1 MGKPIVAIVGRPNV
15 GKSTLFNIFANS
27 RISIVEDTPG
37 VTRDRLY
44 AEGDWLDNQF
54 MMVDTGGIEI
64 MNSDAIAVSI
74 RQQAE
79 IAIKEADVILFVCDA
94 RSGIVQEDADV
105 ARILRKS
112 GKPIVLAVNKADS
125 PKQELNVY
133 EFYNLGLGEPF
144 PISAANHLGIGDL
157 LDAVVA
163 KFPQNKAG
171 VFDNDEDQIKVAL
184 IGRPNVGKSSI
195 FNSLV
200 GQERSIVS
208 DVAGTTRDAI
218 DTPVVRNGQK
228 YLFIDTAGM
237 RRKGKIDEPIEKY
250 SIIRSL
256 RAVDRSDVVLMVIDA
271 VDGVTEQDKKIA
283 GYAHEAGKGI
293 VIVVNKWDAYEK
305 DENSTLRYTETLRK
319 ELIFMQ
325 YAPVVY
331 VSALTKQ
338 RIHRLPEVINYVAEQ
353 NAMRVATSV
362 LNQVIADAVAINPPP
377 TEKGQRLKIL
387 YATQVKIKPP
397 TFVIFVNEP
406 EIMHFS
412 YQRYLENKLR
422 EAFGFE
428 GTPLSMIIRGKKKTN
443 RGWINGCNDVCIMV
457 CRWFCVWLST
467 FGAVAG

>member
-44 AEGDWLDNQF
+44 ADTEWLDNEF

-64 MNSDAIAVSI
+64 MNTDKIAVSI
-74 RQQAE
+74 RQQAQ
-79 IAIKEADVILFVCDA
+79 IAIAEADVILFVCDA
-94 RSGIVQEDADV
+94 RAGITHEDAEV
-105 ARILRKS
+105 AKMLRQSK
-112 GKPIVLAVNKADS
+112 KPIVLAINKADS
-125 PKQELNVY
+125 PKQEMEIF
-133 EFYNLGLGEPF
+133 EFYNLGIGEPI
-144 PISAANHLGIGDL
+144 PVSAANHLGLGDL
-157 LDAVVA
+157 LDAVVE
-163 KFPQNKAG
+163 KFPETSAYGEDGNE
-171 VFDNDEDQIKVAL
+171 DEIKVAL

-195 FNSLV
+195 FNTLV
-200 GQERSIVS
+200 GEERSIVS

-218 DTPVVRNGQK
+218 DTPVIREGQK
-228 YLFIDTAGM
+228 FLFIDTAGM
-237 RRKGKIDEPIEKY
+237 RRKARIDEPIEKY

-271 VDGVTEQDKKIA
+271 IDGITEQDKKIA

-293 VIVVNKWDAYEK
+293 VLVVNKWDLYDK
-305 DENSTLRYTETLRK
+305 DNTSTLRYIENLRR
-319 ELIFMQ
+319 ELVFMQ
-325 YAPVVY
+325 YAPVVF
-331 VSALTKQ
+331 VSAMTKQ
-338 RIHRLPEVINYVAEQ
+338 RIHRLPEVIHYVAEQ
-353 NAMRVATSV
+353 NAMRISTSV
-362 LNQVIADAVAINPPP
+362 LNQVVEDAIAINPPP

-428 GTPLSMIIRGKKKTN
+428 GTPLQMIIRGKN
-443 RGWINGCNDVCIMV
+443 EEE
-457 CRWFCVWLST
+457 
-467 FGAVAG
+467 

>member
-44 AEGDWLDNQF
+44 ADTEWLDNEF

-64 MNSDAIAVSI
+64 MNTDKIAVSI
-74 RQQAE
+74 RQQAQ
-79 IAIKEADVILFVCDA
+79 IAIAEADVILFVCDA
-94 RSGIVQEDADV
+94 RAGITHEDAEV
-105 ARILRKS
+105 AKMLRQSK
-112 GKPIVLAVNKADS
+112 KPIVLAINKADS
-125 PKQELNVY
+125 PKQEMDIF
-133 EFYNLGLGEPF
+133 EFYNLGIGEPI
-144 PISAANHLGIGDL
+144 PVSAANHLGLGDL
-157 LDAVVA
+157 LDAVVE
-163 KFPQNKAG
+163 KFPETSAYGEDGNE
-171 VFDNDEDQIKVAL
+171 DEIKVAL

-195 FNSLV
+195 FNTLV
-200 GQERSIVS
+200 GEERSIVS

-218 DTPVVRNGQK
+218 DTPVIREGQK
-228 YLFIDTAGM
+228 FLFIDTAGM
-237 RRKGKIDEPIEKY
+237 RRKARIDEPIEKY

-271 VDGVTEQDKKIA
+271 IDGITEQDKKIA

-293 VIVVNKWDAYEK
+293 VLVVNKWDLYDK
-305 DENSTLRYTETLRK
+305 DNTSTLRYTENLRR
-319 ELIFMQ
+319 ELVFMQ
-325 YAPVVY
+325 YAPVVF
-331 VSALTKQ
+331 VSAMTKQ
-338 RIHRLPEVINYVAEQ
+338 RIHRLPEVIHYVAEQ
-353 NAMRVATSV
+353 NAMRISTSV
-362 LNQVIADAVAINPPP
+362 LNQVVEDAIAINPPP

-428 GTPLSMIIRGKKKTN
+428 GTPLQMIIRGKN
-443 RGWINGCNDVCIMV
+443 EEE
-457 CRWFCVWLST
+457 
-467 FGAVAG
+467 

>member
-44 AEGDWLDNQF
+44 ADTEWLDNEF

-64 MNSDAIAVSI
+64 MNTDKIAVSI
-74 RQQAE
+74 RQQAQ
-79 IAIKEADVILFVCDA
+79 IAIAEADVILFVCDA
-94 RSGIVQEDADV
+94 RAGITHEDAEV
-105 ARILRKS
+105 AKMLRQSK
-112 GKPIVLAVNKADS
+112 KPIVLAINKADS
-125 PKQELNVY
+125 PKQEMEIF
-133 EFYNLGLGEPF
+133 EFYNLGIGEPI
-144 PISAANHLGIGDL
+144 PVSAANHLGLGDL
-157 LDAVVA
+157 LDAVVE
-163 KFPQNKAG
+163 KFPETSAYGEDGNE
-171 VFDNDEDQIKVAL
+171 DEIKVAL

-195 FNSLV
+195 FNTLV
-200 GQERSIVS
+200 GEERSIVS

-218 DTPVVRNGQK
+218 DTPVIREGQNF
-228 YLFIDTAGM
+228 LFIDTAGM
-237 RRKGKIDEPIEKY
+237 RRKARIDEPIEKY

-271 VDGVTEQDKKIA
+271 IDGVTEQDKKIA

-293 VIVVNKWDAYEK
+293 VLVVNKWDLYDK
-305 DENSTLRYTETLRK
+305 DNTSTLRYTENLRR
-319 ELIFMQ
+319 ELVFMQ
-325 YAPVVY
+325 YAPVVF
-331 VSALTKQ
+331 VSAMTKQ
-338 RIHRLPEVINYVAEQ
+338 RIHRLPEVIHYVAEQ
-353 NAMRVATSV
+353 NAMRISTSV
-362 LNQVIADAVAINPPP
+362 LNQVVEDAIAINPPP

-428 GTPLSMIIRGKKKTN
+428 GTPLQMIIRGKN
-443 RGWINGCNDVCIMV
+443 EEE
-457 CRWFCVWLST
+457 
-467 FGAVAG
+467 

>member
-44 AEGDWLDNQF
+44 ADTEWLDNEF

-64 MNSDAIAVSI
+64 MNTDKIAVSI
-74 RQQAE
+74 RQQAQ
-79 IAIKEADVILFVCDA
+79 IAIAEADVILFVCDA
-94 RSGIVQEDADV
+94 RAGITHEDAEV
-105 ARILRKS
+105 AKMLRQSK
-112 GKPIVLAVNKADS
+112 KPIVLAINKADS
-125 PKQELNVY
+125 PKQEMEIF
-133 EFYNLGLGEPF
+133 EFYNLGIGESIPV
-144 PISAANHLGIGDL
+144 SAANHLGLGDL
-157 LDAVVA
+157 LDAVVE
-163 KFPQNKAG
+163 KFPETSAYGEDGNE
-171 VFDNDEDQIKVAL
+171 DEIKVAL

-195 FNSLV
+195 FNTLV
-200 GQERSIVS
+200 GEERSIVS

-218 DTPVVRNGQK
+218 DTPVIREGQK
-228 YLFIDTAGM
+228 FLFIDTAGM
-237 RRKGKIDEPIEKY
+237 RRKARIDEPIEKY

-271 VDGVTEQDKKIA
+271 IDGVTEQDKKIA

-293 VIVVNKWDAYEK
+293 VLVVNKWDLYDK
-305 DENSTLRYTETLRK
+305 DNTSTLRYTENLRR
-319 ELIFMQ
+319 ELVFMQ
-325 YAPVVY
+325 YAPVVF
-331 VSALTKQ
+331 VSAMTKQ
-338 RIHRLPEVINYVAEQ
+338 RIHRLPEVIHYVAEQ
-353 NAMRVATSV
+353 NAMRISTSV
-362 LNQVIADAVAINPPP
+362 LNQVVEDAIAINPPP

-428 GTPLSMIIRGKKKTN
+428 GTPLQMIIRGKN
-443 RGWINGCNDVCIMV
+443 EEE
-457 CRWFCVWLST
+457 
-467 FGAVAG
+467 

>member
-1 MGKPIVAIVGRPNV
+1 MGKPIVAIVGRPNI

-44 AEGDWLDNQF
+44 ADTEWLDNEF

-64 MNSDAIAVSI
+64 MNTDKIAVSI
-74 RQQAE
+74 RQQAQ
-79 IAIKEADVILFVCDA
+79 IAIAEADVILFVCDA
-94 RSGIVQEDADV
+94 RAGITHEDAEV
-105 ARILRKS
+105 AKMLRQSK
-112 GKPIVLAVNKADS
+112 KPIVLAINKADS
-125 PKQELNVY
+125 PKQEMEIF
-133 EFYNLGLGEPF
+133 EFYNLGIGEPI
-144 PISAANHLGIGDL
+144 PVSAANHLGLGDL
-157 LDAVVA
+157 LDAVVE
-163 KFPQNKAG
+163 KFPETSAYGEDGNE
-171 VFDNDEDQIKVAL
+171 DEIKVAL

-195 FNSLV
+195 FNTLV
-200 GQERSIVS
+200 GEERSIVS

-218 DTPVVRNGQK
+218 DTPVIREGQK
-228 YLFIDTAGM
+228 FLFIDTAGM
-237 RRKGKIDEPIEKY
+237 RRKARIDEPIEKY

-271 VDGVTEQDKKIA
+271 IDGVTEQDKKIA

-293 VIVVNKWDAYEK
+293 VLVVNKWDLYDK
-305 DENSTLRYTETLRK
+305 DNTSTLRYTENLRR
-319 ELIFMQ
+319 ELVFMQ
-325 YAPVVY
+325 YAPVVF
-331 VSALTKQ
+331 VSAMTKQ
-338 RIHRLPEVINYVAEQ
+338 RIHRLPEVIHYVAEQ
-353 NAMRVATSV
+353 NAMRISTSV
-362 LNQVIADAVAINPPP
+362 LNQVVEDAIAINPPP

-428 GTPLSMIIRGKKKTN
+428 GTPLQMIIRGKN
-443 RGWINGCNDVCIMV
+443 EEE
-457 CRWFCVWLST
+457 
-467 FGAVAG
+467 

>member
-338 RIHRLPEVINYVAEQ
+338 RIHRLPEVINYVVEQ

-428 GTPLSMIIRGKKKTN
+428 GTPLSMIIRGKKE
-443 RGWINGCNDVCIMV
+443 DE
-457 CRWFCVWLST
+457 
-467 FGAVAG
+467 

>member
-406 EIMHFS
+406 ESMHFS

-428 GTPLSMIIRGKKKTN
+428 GTPLSMIIRGKKE
-443 RGWINGCNDVCIMV
+443 DE
-457 CRWFCVWLST
+457 
-467 FGAVAG
+467 

>member
-325 YAPVVY
+325 YAPAVY

-428 GTPLSMIIRGKKKTN
+428 GTPLSMIIRGKKE
-443 RGWINGCNDVCIMV
+443 DE
-457 CRWFCVWLST
+457 
-467 FGAVAG
+467 

>member
-44 AEGDWLDNQF
+44 ADTEWLDNEF

-64 MNSDAIAVSI
+64 MNTDKIAVSI
-74 RQQAE
+74 RQQAQ
-79 IAIKEADVILFVCDA
+79 IAIAEADVILFVCDA
-94 RSGIVQEDADV
+94 RAGITHEDAEV
-105 ARILRKS
+105 AKMLRQSK
-112 GKPIVLAVNKADS
+112 KPIVLAINKADS
-125 PKQELNVY
+125 PKQEMEIF
-133 EFYNLGLGEPF
+133 EFYNLGIGEPI
-144 PISAANHLGIGDL
+144 PVSAANHLGLGDL
-157 LDAVVA
+157 LDAVVE
-163 KFPQNKAG
+163 KFPETSAYGEDGNE
-171 VFDNDEDQIKVAL
+171 DEIKVAL

-195 FNSLV
+195 FNTLV
-200 GQERSIVS
+200 GEERSIVS

-218 DTPVVRNGQK
+218 DTPVIREGQK
-228 YLFIDTAGM
+228 FLFIDTAGM
-237 RRKGKIDEPIEKY
+237 RRKARIDEPIEKY

-271 VDGVTEQDKKIA
+271 IDGVTEQDKKIA

-293 VIVVNKWDAYEK
+293 VLVVNKWDLYDK
-305 DENSTLRYTETLRK
+305 DNTSTLRYTENLRR
-319 ELIFMQ
+319 ELVFMQ
-325 YAPVVY
+325 YAPVVF
-331 VSALTKQ
+331 VSAMTKQ
-338 RIHRLPEVINYVAEQ
+338 RIHRLPEVIHYVAEQ
-353 NAMRVATSV
+353 NAMRISTSV
-362 LNQVIADAVAINPPP
+362 LNQVVEDAIAINPPP
-377 TEKGQRLKIL
+377 NEKGQRLKIL

-428 GTPLSMIIRGKKKTN
+428 GTPLQMIIRGKN
-443 RGWINGCNDVCIMV
+443 EEE
-457 CRWFCVWLST
+457 
-467 FGAVAG
+467 

>member
-44 AEGDWLDNQF
+44 ADTEWLDKEF

-64 MNSDAIAVSI
+64 MNTDKIAVSI
-74 RQQAE
+74 RQQAQ
-79 IAIKEADVILFVCDA
+79 IAIAEADVILFVCDA
-94 RSGIVQEDADV
+94 RAGITHEDAEV
-105 ARILRKS
+105 AKMLRQSK
-112 GKPIVLAVNKADS
+112 KPIVLAINKADS
-125 PKQELNVY
+125 PKQEMEIF
-133 EFYNLGLGEPF
+133 EFYNLGIGEPI
-144 PISAANHLGIGDL
+144 PVSAANHLGLGDL
-157 LDAVVA
+157 LDAVVE
-163 KFPQNKAG
+163 KFPETSAYGEDGNE
-171 VFDNDEDQIKVAL
+171 DEIKVAL

-195 FNSLV
+195 FNTLV
-200 GQERSIVS
+200 GEERSIVS

-218 DTPVVRNGQK
+218 DTPVIREGQK
-228 YLFIDTAGM
+228 FLFIDTAGM
-237 RRKGKIDEPIEKY
+237 RRKARIDEPIEKY

-271 VDGVTEQDKKIA
+271 IDGVTEQDKKIA

-293 VIVVNKWDAYEK
+293 VLVVNKWDLYDK
-305 DENSTLRYTETLRK
+305 DNTSTLRYTENLRR
-319 ELIFMQ
+319 ELVFMQ
-325 YAPVVY
+325 YAPVVF
-331 VSALTKQ
+331 VSAMTKQ
-338 RIHRLPEVINYVAEQ
+338 RIHRLPEVIHYVAEQ
-353 NAMRVATSV
+353 NAMRISTSV
-362 LNQVIADAVAINPPP
+362 LNQVVEDAIAINPPP

-428 GTPLSMIIRGKKKTN
+428 GTPLQMIIRGKN
-443 RGWINGCNDVCIMV
+443 EEE
-457 CRWFCVWLST
+457 
-467 FGAVAG
+467 

>member
-305 DENSTLRYTETLRK
+305 DENSTLRYTENLRK

-428 GTPLSMIIRGKKKTN
+428 GTPLSMIIRGKKE
-443 RGWINGCNDVCIMV
+443 DE
-457 CRWFCVWLST
+457 
-467 FGAVAG
+467 

>member
-293 VIVVNKWDAYEK
+293 VIVV
-305 DENSTLRYTETLRK
+305 LRK

-428 GTPLSMIIRGKKKTN
+428 GTPLSMIIRGKKE
-443 RGWINGCNDVCIMV
+443 DE
-457 CRWFCVWLST
+457 
-467 FGAVAG
+467 

>member
-44 AEGDWLDNQF
+44 ADTEWLDNEF

-64 MNSDAIAVSI
+64 MNTDKIAVSI
-74 RQQAE
+74 RQQAQ
-79 IAIKEADVILFVCDA
+79 IAIAEADVILFVCDA
-94 RSGIVQEDADV
+94 RAGITHEDAEV
-105 ARILRKS
+105 AKMLRQSK
-112 GKPIVLAVNKADS
+112 KPIVLAINKADS
-125 PKQELNVY
+125 PKQEMEIF
-133 EFYNLGLGEPF
+133 EFYNLGIGEPI
-144 PISAANHLGIGDL
+144 PVSAANHLGLGDL
-157 LDAVVA
+157 LDAVVE
-163 KFPQNKAG
+163 KFPETSAYGEDGNE
-171 VFDNDEDQIKVAL
+171 DEIKVAL

-195 FNSLV
+195 FNTLV
-200 GQERSIVS
+200 GEERSIVS

-218 DTPVVRNGQK
+218 DTPVIREGQK
-228 YLFIDTAGM
+228 FLFIDTAGM
-237 RRKGKIDEPIEKY
+237 RRKARIDEPIEKY

-271 VDGVTEQDKKIA
+271 IDGVTEQDKKIA

-293 VIVVNKWDAYEK
+293 VLVVNKWDLYDK
-305 DENSTLRYTETLRK
+305 DNTSTLRYTENLRR
-319 ELIFMQ
+319 ELVFMQ
-325 YAPVVY
+325 YAPVVF
-331 VSALTKQ
+331 VSAMTKQ
-338 RIHRLPEVINYVAEQ
+338 RIHRLPEVIHYVAEQ
-353 NAMRVATSV
+353 NAMRISTSV
-362 LNQVIADAVAINPPP
+362 LNQVVEDAIAINPPP
-377 TEKGQRLKIL
+377 TEKGQRLKLL

-428 GTPLSMIIRGKKKTN
+428 GTPLQMIIRGKN
-443 RGWINGCNDVCIMV
+443 EEE
-457 CRWFCVWLST
+457 
-467 FGAVAG
+467 

>member
-44 AEGDWLDNQF
+44 ADTEWLDNEF

-64 MNSDAIAVSI
+64 MNTDKIAVSI
-74 RQQAE
+74 RQQAQ
-79 IAIKEADVILFVCDA
+79 IAIAEADVILFVCDA
-94 RSGIVQEDADV
+94 RAGITHEDAEV
-105 ARILRKS
+105 AKMLRQSK
-112 GKPIVLAVNKADS
+112 KPIVLAINKADS
-125 PKQELNVY
+125 PKQEMEIF
-133 EFYNLGLGEPF
+133 EFYNLGIGEPI
-144 PISAANHLGIGDL
+144 PVSAANHLGLGDL
-157 LDAVVA
+157 LDAVVE
-163 KFPQNKAG
+163 KFPETSAYGEDGNE
-171 VFDNDEDQIKVAL
+171 DEIKVAL

-195 FNSLV
+195 FNTLV
-200 GQERSIVS
+200 GEERSIVS

-218 DTPVVRNGQK
+218 DTPVIREGQK
-228 YLFIDTAGM
+228 FLFIDTAGM
-237 RRKGKIDEPIEKY
+237 RRKARIDEPIEKY

-271 VDGVTEQDKKIA
+271 IDGVTEQDKKIA

-293 VIVVNKWDAYEK
+293 VLVVNKWDLYDK
-305 DENSTLRYTETLRK
+305 DNTSTLRYTENLRR
-319 ELIFMQ
+319 ELVFMQ
-325 YAPVVY
+325 YAPVVF
-331 VSALTKQ
+331 VSAMTKQ
-338 RIHRLPEVINYVAEQ
+338 RIHRLPEVIHYVAEQ
-353 NAMRVATSV
+353 NAMRISTSV
-362 LNQVIADAVAINPPP
+362 LNQVVEDAIAINPPP

-397 TFVIFVNEP
+397 TFVFFVNEP

-428 GTPLSMIIRGKKKTN
+428 GTPLQMIIRGKN
-443 RGWINGCNDVCIMV
+443 EEE
-457 CRWFCVWLST
+457 
-467 FGAVAG
+467 

>member
-44 AEGDWLDNQF
+44 ADTEWLDNEF

-64 MNSDAIAVSI
+64 MNTDKIAVSI
-74 RQQAE
+74 RQQAQIG
-79 IAIKEADVILFVCDA
+79 IAEADVILFVCDA
-94 RSGIVQEDADV
+94 RAGITHEDAEV
-105 ARILRKS
+105 AKMLRQSK
-112 GKPIVLAVNKADS
+112 KPIVLAINKADS
-125 PKQELNVY
+125 PKQEMEIF
-133 EFYNLGLGEPF
+133 EFYNLGIGEPI
-144 PISAANHLGIGDL
+144 PVSAANHLGLGDL
-157 LDAVVA
+157 LDAVVE
-163 KFPQNKAG
+163 KFPETSAYGEDGNE
-171 VFDNDEDQIKVAL
+171 DEIKVAL

-195 FNSLV
+195 FNTLV
-200 GQERSIVS
+200 GEERSIVS

-218 DTPVVRNGQK
+218 DTPVIREGQK
-228 YLFIDTAGM
+228 FLFIDTAGM
-237 RRKGKIDEPIEKY
+237 RRKARIDEPIEKY

-271 VDGVTEQDKKIA
+271 IDGVTEQDKKIA

-293 VIVVNKWDAYEK
+293 VLVVNKWDLYDK
-305 DENSTLRYTETLRK
+305 DNTSTLRYTENLRR
-319 ELIFMQ
+319 ELVFMQ
-325 YAPVVY
+325 YAPVVF
-331 VSALTKQ
+331 VSAMTKQ
-338 RIHRLPEVINYVAEQ
+338 RIHRLPEVIHYVAEQ
-353 NAMRVATSV
+353 NAMRISTSV
-362 LNQVIADAVAINPPP
+362 LNQVVEDAIAINPPP

-428 GTPLSMIIRGKKKTN
+428 GTPLQMIIRGKN
-443 RGWINGCNDVCIMV
+443 EEE
-457 CRWFCVWLST
+457 
-467 FGAVAG
+467 

>member
-1 MGKPIVAIVGRPNV
+1 MSKPIVAIVGRPNV

-94 RSGIVQEDADV
+94 RSGIVQEDSDV
-105 ARILRKS
+105 AKILRKS

-163 KFPQNKAG
+163 KFPKNKAG
-171 VFDNDEDQIKVAL
+171 MFDNDEDQIKVAL

-195 FNSLV
+195 FNTLV

-428 GTPLSMIIRGKKKTN
+428 GTPLSMIIRGKKE
-443 RGWINGCNDVCIMV
+443 DE
-457 CRWFCVWLST
+457 
-467 FGAVAG
+467 

>member
-44 AEGDWLDNQF
+44 ADTEWLDNEF

-64 MNSDAIAVSI
+64 MNTDKIAVSI
-74 RQQAE
+74 RQQAQ
-79 IAIKEADVILFVCDA
+79 IAIAEADVILFVCDA
-94 RSGIVQEDADV
+94 RAGITHEDAEV
-105 ARILRKS
+105 AKMLRQSK
-112 GKPIVLAVNKADS
+112 KPIVLAINKADS
-125 PKQELNVY
+125 PKQEMEIF
-133 EFYNLGLGEPF
+133 EFYNLGIGEPI
-144 PISAANHLGIGDL
+144 PVSAANHLGLGDL
-157 LDAVVA
+157 LDAVVE
-163 KFPQNKAG
+163 KFPETSAYGEDGNE
-171 VFDNDEDQIKVAL
+171 DEIKVAL

-195 FNSLV
+195 FNTLV
-200 GQERSIVS
+200 GEERSIVS

-218 DTPVVRNGQK
+218 DTPVIREGQK
-228 YLFIDTAGM
+228 FLFIDTAGM
-237 RRKGKIDEPIEKY
+237 RRKARIDEPIEKY

-271 VDGVTEQDKKIA
+271 IDGVTEQDKKIA

-293 VIVVNKWDAYEK
+293 VLVVNKWDLYDK
-305 DENSTLRYTETLRK
+305 DNTSTLRYTENLRR
-319 ELIFMQ
+319 ELVFMQ
-325 YAPVVY
+325 YAPVVF
-331 VSALTKQ
+331 VSAMTKQ
-338 RIHRLPEVINYVAEQ
+338 RIHRLPEVIHYVAEQ
-353 NAMRVATSV
+353 NAMRISTSV
-362 LNQVIADAVAINPPP
+362 LNQVVEDAIAINPPP

-406 EIMHFS
+406 EIMYFS

-428 GTPLSMIIRGKKKTN
+428 GTPLQMIIRGKN
-443 RGWINGCNDVCIMV
+443 EEE
-457 CRWFCVWLST
+457 
-467 FGAVAG
+467 

>member
-44 AEGDWLDNQF
+44 ADTEWLDNEF

-64 MNSDAIAVSI
+64 MNTDKIAVSI
-74 RQQAE
+74 RQQAQ
-79 IAIKEADVILFVCDA
+79 IAIAEADVILFVCDA
-94 RSGIVQEDADV
+94 RAGITHEDAEV
-105 ARILRKS
+105 AKMLRQSK
-112 GKPIVLAVNKADS
+112 KPIVLAINKADS
-125 PKQELNVY
+125 PKQEMEIF
-133 EFYNLGLGEPF
+133 EFYNLGIGEPI
-144 PISAANHLGIGDL
+144 PVSAANHLGLGDL
-157 LDAVVA
+157 LDAVVE
-163 KFPQNKAG
+163 KFPETSAYGEDGNE
-171 VFDNDEDQIKVAL
+171 DEIKVAL

-195 FNSLV
+195 FNTLV
-200 GQERSIVS
+200 GEERSIVS

-218 DTPVVRNGQK
+218 DTPVIREGQK
-228 YLFIDTAGM
+228 FLFIDTAGM
-237 RRKGKIDEPIEKY
+237 RRKARIDEPIEKY

-271 VDGVTEQDKKIA
+271 IDGVTEQDKKIA

-293 VIVVNKWDAYEK
+293 VLVVNKWDLYDK
-305 DENSTLRYTETLRK
+305 DNTSTLRYTENLRR
-319 ELIFMQ
+319 ELVFMQ
-325 YAPVVY
+325 YAPVVF
-331 VSALTKQ
+331 VSAMTKQ
-338 RIHRLPEVINYVAEQ
+338 RIHRLPEVIHYVAEH
-353 NAMRVATSV
+353 NAMRISTSV
-362 LNQVIADAVAINPPP
+362 LNQVVEDAIAINPPP

-428 GTPLSMIIRGKKKTN
+428 GTPLQMIIRGKN
-443 RGWINGCNDVCIMV
+443 EEE
-457 CRWFCVWLST
+457 
-467 FGAVAG
+467 